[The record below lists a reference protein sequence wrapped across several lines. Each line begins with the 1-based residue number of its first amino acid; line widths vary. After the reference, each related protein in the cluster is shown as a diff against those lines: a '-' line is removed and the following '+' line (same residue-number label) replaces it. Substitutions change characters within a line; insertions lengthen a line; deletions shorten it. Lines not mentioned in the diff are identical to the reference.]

1 MKPIPIYIGFD
12 QVESVTFH
20 TLAHSILSRAS
31 VPVSIIPI
39 KRSLFT
45 DFHTRK
51 LDDKQSNEFSFTRFL
66 VPYLN
71 DYQGHAIFMDCD
83 MLVLDDIKKLWDLR
97 NPFKAVQVIKHDYVP
112 RDEIKYLGTT
122 QYKYPRK
129 NWSSVMIFNCGHHHC
144 ETLTPEYV
152 NSASG
157 LELHQFKWTGDGFIG
172 ELPQDW
178 NHLVSEYPPNP
189 DAKLIHY
196 TVGGPYFRE
205 YQDCEFAMEWFDERL
220 LMTNCQQQ
228 TKSKFA

>member
-12 QVESVTFH
+12 QAESVTFH

-39 KRSLFT
+39 KRSLFKE
-45 DFHTRK
+45 FHTRK
-51 LDDKQSNEFSFTRFL
+51 LDPKQSNEFSFTRFL
-66 VPYLN
+66 VRFLN
-71 DYQGHAIFMDCD
+71 GYEGHAIFMDCD

-97 NPFKAVQVIKHDYVP
+97 SPDKDVQVVKHDYVP

-129 NWSSVMIFNCGHHHC
+129 NWSSMMIFNCEYC
-144 ETLTPEYV
+144 TTLTPEYV
-152 NSASG
+152 NNASG
-157 LELHQFKWTGDGFIG
+157 LELHQFKWTENIG
-172 ELPQDW
+172 ELPKDW

-189 DAKLIHY
+189 NAKLVHY

-205 YQDCEFAMEWFDERL
+205 YQNCEFAEEWFNERL
-220 LMTNCQQQ
+220 LMTSCQQR
-228 TKSKFA
+228 TP